1 MTRASEVSSVTAL
14 VRRPEEPRSQPGGT
28 GELQGDLRPF
38 LWRRE
43 NAAGQVEHLPGVL
56 DAAEIGAD
64 GLAERARGPGRLVSA
79 QEAELARAQAL
90 GGVVGGHL
98 PDRAG
103 QLLRRAT
110 GAAAWVGVKVKG
122 QVRRIEVEQVLDAID
137 TVKLAAQH
145 RELPADVDGGSR
157 GLAGEVPRRDEDR
170 LVVDP
175 AWVAAEQVAQR
186 VHVDGGLDRGRGY
199 LRGIG
204 LAVDDGER
212 LDLDNVE
219 PAAMVQRDQVGLQV
233 GVAAADREAEQRV
246 VEHRAGRRVGGCQQ
260 LPRPAMPDQGG
271 LVAADDVQVVVV
283 RLLHVETEVLAKQGE
298 QLRGAA
304 LLDLRLERVPPDD
317 GEPRLAERRGMPDV
331 RRDQLL
337 VHAGGVHQGAPRAAR
352 VSRERRDR
360 AGGVADRK
368 RTAAQLV
375 KARLRPQLWR
385 RARVHSA
392 AALPAVTLEI
402 SRVSLAIA
410 RKDMV
415 PKSCSAP
422 ASSRARAAASPRAR
436 SSVSLCTVS
445 SAAAAS
451 LTAAGCALPPD
462 ELAPGMLAENRCSRR
477 RAACGGSGIRSIA
490 SATRTAAVR
499 KSTRG
504 DSEPMTRRSS
514 GHVETASSPRE
525 GAR

>member
-14 VRRPEEPRSQPGGT
+14 VRRPEEPRSPPGGT

-110 GAAAWVGVKVKG
+110 GAA
-122 QVRRIEVEQVLDAID
+122 QR
-137 TVKLAAQH
+137 

-175 AWVAAEQVAQR
+175 AWVAAGQVAQR

-271 LVAADDVQVVVV
+271 LVAADVVQVVVV

-331 RRDQLL
+331 RCDQLL

-422 ASSRARAAASPRAR
+422 ARSRARAAAR
-436 SSVSLCTVS
+436 
-445 SAAAAS
+445 
-451 LTAAGCALPPD
+451 
-462 ELAPGMLAENRCSRR
+462 
-477 RAACGGSGIRSIA
+477 
-490 SATRTAAVR
+490 
-499 KSTRG
+499 
-504 DSEPMTRRSS
+504 
-514 GHVETASSPRE
+514 
-525 GAR
+525 